1 MTAKVFAFASV
12 VRADS
17 KPGYTTLEGIVSE
30 EAKRAR
36 LETARIRRICDA
48 QLDWPPKNRASVI
61 DTLANLK
68 IRLDSVKRMAQIQNT
83 S

>member
-17 KPGYTTLEGIVSE
+17 NPGYTTLEGIVSE
-30 EAKRAR
+30 EAKRTT
-36 LETARIRRICDA
+36 LETARIRRIYATKTDG
-48 QLDWPPKNRASVI
+48 QQIIPSVI
-61 DTLANLK
+61 DILANSK
-68 IRLDSVKRMAQIQNT
+68 IRFDSVKRMTQIQNT

>member
-17 KPGYTTLEGIVSE
+17 NPGYTTLEGIVSE
-30 EAKRAR
+30 EAKRTT
-36 LETARIRRICDA
+36 LETARIRRIYA
-48 QLDWPPKNRASVI
+48 RPRLTAKQIIPSVI
-61 DTLANLK
+61 DILANSK
-68 IRLDSVKRMAQIQNT
+68 IRFDSVKRMAQIQDT